1 VSEQVRFE
9 PAAAMSA
16 GELAVLVSACFADT
30 RYPPAADAGQEM
42 QERIESEDIDLS
54 RSVVARSADG
64 AAIGVSLLAV
74 RGQEAWCGGFGVVP
88 SARGRGVGA
97 NMMEAQIRRAEAAGA
112 RHLRLEVLHDNDRA
126 MRLYTAAGF
135 RRERDVVLWRR
146 EGHALGEGVLP
157 EVEAPAAADAIATL
171 LAVRQTWQRTPDT
184 LRRLARLDRARG
196 AVWRRAAVL
205 WRPSR
210 GGATSLLGIA
220 AVAET
225 AARDAL
231 GDLLPHLDPPITIIN
246 EPVGTP
252 AEAALRWFGFV
263 AFDRQ
268 QELALSL

>member
-1 VSEQVRFE
+1 
-9 PAAAMSA
+9 MSA
-16 GELAVLVSACFADT
+16 GDLAVLVSACFADT
-30 RYPPAADAGQEM
+30 RYPPAADASREM
-42 QERIESEDIDLS
+42 RERIDSEAIDLA

-64 AAIGVSLLAV
+64 AAVGVSLLAL
-74 RGQEAWCGGFGVVP
+74 RGRDAWCGGFGVVP
-88 SARGRGVGA
+88 GARGRGVGA
-97 NMMEAQIRRAEAAGA
+97 SMMEEQIRLAEAGGA
-112 RHLRLEVLHDNDRA
+112 RRLRLEVLHDNDRA

-146 EGHALGEGVLP
+146 EGHSLAEGRLP
-157 EVEAPAAADAIATL
+157 EVDPSAATDAIASL
-171 LAVRQTWQRTPDT
+171 LAVRQTWQRTPAT
-184 LRRLARLDRARG
+184 LRRLATVEGVRG
-196 AVWRRAAVL
+196 AVWRRAAAI

-231 GDLLPHLDPPITIIN
+231 GDLLPHLDPPVTLIN

-252 AEAALRWFGFV
+252 AEAALRWFGFI

-268 QELALSL
+268 QELSLSL